1 MAKEMNGVSLCLFF
15 LIVLHCPHFNEAATN
30 MLCVVPE
37 RSRSSATVSLNGG
50 SSCPG
55 TTILRLSLAELVD
68 STRAVSSI
76 QSNTT
81 IIFLPGQHLMPSN
94 RFLYVADVQELVLT
108 GQVNGKIK
116 SLPEIDCQG
125 SESAFQLTNIVGL
138 SISNLKFSRCGKLL
152 SYSNRQEMATLF
164 LANITN
170 LLIQQLEIINGVG
183 YGLYGVN
190 IVGHSSV
197 ANSHFADNTRGGN
210 TLVEYIDLDQ
220 VSCMKM
226 HHLLIED
233 SSFKMGQSIMQ
244 PDPQSPDIGAGFSI
258 QLWQSNYSVNIT
270 LLRTIASDNIARRGP
285 NFQFDSK
292 SSAPNTITLQDCTA
306 SNGTVLFGGGSG
318 FAYSHFHLSP
328 PNLTPCSN
336 ASIIPNRTLILLNN
350 SRFTDSKGGKNPS
363 YLSEFASNAISVV
376 FYLRESGALLH
387 FVSIQNCDISNN
399 IGDSGVGFYGQ
410 VSGRVPLKGYVQV
423 EIIGSSF
430 RNNTSTTFRLN
441 RLSVIWLVD
450 MDSVKI
456 SNVPIT
462 DNTGSGINAIN
473 SNVYFEGINNLSNN
487 IAYNGGGVALHGSSL
502 VYLKPYTIVALV
514 SNKASNVGGGIYV
527 AQNID
532 VTVSAPQCFFQFYDF
547 DFLKQSILKLVN
559 LQFADNSA
567 GLAGDDLYGG
577 SLELCYSN
585 QTARG
590 YRIFPF
596 ISGMYGNRTL
606 PNISSKPV
614 RACFCNESSDETDCS
629 NFVHSITAYPGSL
642 FNISVIAVG
651 QMIFHHPAGTP
662 SAIYSAI
669 LPSDPN
675 PGTIP
680 GELQTQ
686 GVGRYC
692 SPLTFQVRSRHV
704 YETIVM
710 SVKKTMEVKQ
720 RSQILISSAE
730 HWFNHLHAV
739 IDPFLEIPLYINV
752 SLLACPLGF
761 VLTDEG
767 VCSCAQIFI
776 EHGISCS
783 INTNTLYRTP
793 PIWIGTYSN
802 SDNSTP
808 IYIVHQNCPYDYC
821 IPSSIHVT
829 LSDHDVQCAS
839 NRTGT
844 LCGGCK
850 PGLSSVLG
858 GSQCKECSSIYIL
871 LLIPFALAGVLLV
884 FLLLGINL
892 TVTVGTING
901 LLFYVNVVRE
911 NYIALFPSA
920 TDSNILTVFIAWLN
934 LDFGITTCFYSGMDM
949 YAKAWLQFVFPVYI
963 WLLAAFIIISS
974 HYSMTVAK
982 SCGRN
987 VVQVLVTLFL
997 LSYIKLQRAIITGL
1011 SFTVMS
1017 RSDNIT
1023 EFVWLSDPTVNY
1035 VQGKHIYLFIA
1046 SVAFFVCLFL
1056 PYTFFILFGP
1066 CLLARTNYRRLSCI
1080 HRLKPFFDAYFG
1092 PYKDKHRYWTGLLL
1106 FARVLL
1112 VLLSAGN
1119 VFGDPSV
1126 NLLAASI
1133 VSYILILLL
1142 WQSGGVYKLWVINYL
1157 ESFFFLNLGLLST
1170 VALYIRLSGSNQYVA
1185 TYLSCGLAFA
1195 AFLVILLYHILMYTP
1210 INVSKR
1216 NCTKYIASKFSF
1228 LQSLHTSLSS
1238 QDTSMTIPR
1247 RQPSSHDLEL
1257 IGRSVD
1263 RDPDTNSNDSL
1274 SDTDSGQEPREV
1286 TSMLISFNNGMEPT
1300 FQFGTVQ
1307 R

>member
-1 MAKEMNGVSLCLFF
+1 MNGVSLSLLFI
-15 LIVLHCPHFNEAATN
+15 IVLCCPHSNEATTN
-30 MLCVVPE
+30 TLCVVPAP
-37 RSRSSATVSLNGG
+37 STLGSSATVSLNEG
-50 SSCPG
+50 SFCPG
-55 TTILRLSLAELVD
+55 TTTLSLAELVD
-68 STRAVSSI
+68 STQDLPNI

-94 RFLYVADVQELVLT
+94 KSLYVADIQELVLT

-125 SESAFQLTNIVGL
+125 LEAAFQLTNIVDL
-138 SISNLKFSRCGKLL
+138 SILNLKFSNCGRFL
-152 SYSNRQEMATLF
+152 SYSDRQETATLF
-164 LANITN
+164 LANITD
-170 LLIQQLEIINGVG
+170 LFMQQLEIVNGVG

-190 IVGHSSV
+190 IVGSSTIV
-197 ANSHFADNTRGGN
+197 NSHFANNTGGGN
-210 TLVEYIDLDQ
+210 ALLEYTNLDQ
-220 VSCMKM
+220 VLCMKM
-226 HHLLIED
+226 HHLWIED
-233 SSFKMGQSIMQ
+233 SSFKMGQSMLQ
-244 PDPQSPDIGAGFSI
+244 LGPPELDNIGAGLSI
-258 QLWQSNYSVNIT
+258 QLRQRNYSVNIT

-285 NFQFDSK
+285 NFQFDSM
-292 SSAPNTITLQDCTA
+292 STAPNTIILQDCVA

-318 FAYSHFHLSP
+318 FAYSHLHSSP
-328 PNLTPCSN
+328 PNLTPCSDTI
-336 ASIIPNRTLILLNN
+336 SPNRTFILLNN
-350 SRFTDSKGGKNPS
+350 SRFTDSKGGENPS
-363 YLSEFASNAISVV
+363 SLSEFASNAISVV
-376 FYLRESGALLH
+376 FYLKESGALLH
-387 FVSIQNCDISNN
+387 TVSIQNCDISNN

-410 VSGRVPLKGYVQV
+410 VSGRIPLKGYVEV
-423 EIIGSSF
+423 ELIGSSF
-430 RNNTSTTFRLN
+430 HNNTSTTFRVE

-456 SNVPIT
+456 SNVSVF

-473 SNVYFEGINNLSNN
+473 SNVYFEGTNILSNN
-487 IAYNGGGVALHGSSL
+487 TAYNGGGVALHGSSL

-532 VTVSAPQCFFQFYDF
+532 VIVPAPQCFFKFYDF
-547 DFLKQSILKLVN
+547 DFPKLDILKLVD
-559 LQFADNSA
+559 LQFVNNSA

-577 SLELCYSN
+577 SLEMCYSN
-585 QTARG
+585 WPNHRG
-590 YRIFPF
+590 YTIFTL
-596 ISGMYGNRTL
+596 ISSKYRNHTL

-614 RACFCNESSDETDCS
+614 RVCLCNESSEETYCS
-629 NFVHSITAYPGSL
+629 EFVHSIAAYPGSS

-651 QMIFHHPAGTP
+651 QMFYKPSGTP
-662 SAIYSAI
+662 SAIHSAI
-669 LPSDPN
+669 LPSDSN

-680 GELQTQ
+680 EELQTQ

-692 SPLTFQVRSRHV
+692 TPLTFQVHSKNV
-704 YETIVM
+704 YETITM
-710 SVKKTMEVKQ
+710 SVEKTMEIKQ
-720 RSQILISSAE
+720 RSQALISRAE
-730 HWFNHLHAV
+730 RWFNHLQSI

-761 VLTDEG
+761 ILADEG
-767 VCSCAQIFI
+767 VCNCAHIFI
-776 EHGISCS
+776 EHSISCS
-783 INTNTLYRTP
+783 IDTSTLYRVP
-793 PIWIGTYSN
+793 PIWIGTHSN

-821 IPSSIHVT
+821 ISSSIHVT
-829 LSDHDVQCAS
+829 LSDPDVQCAS

-844 LCGGCK
+844 LCGSCK
-850 PGLSSVLG
+850 PSLSSVLG

-901 LLFYVNVVRE
+901 LLFYVNIVRE
-911 NYIALFPSA
+911 NYTALFPTA

-934 LDFGITTCFYSGMDM
+934 LDFGIITCFYDGMDM

-963 WLLAAFIIISS
+963 WLLTAVIIISS
-974 HYSMTVAK
+974 HYSMTIAK
-982 SCGRN
+982 LCGRN
-987 VVQVLVTLFL
+987 IIQVLVTLFL

-1023 EFVWLSDPTVNY
+1023 EFVWLPDPTVNY

-1046 SVAFFVCLFL
+1046 SVTFFVCLFL

-1066 CLLARTNYRRLSCI
+1066 CLLARTNYRLLSCV

-1112 VLLSAGN
+1112 VVLSAAN

-1126 NLLAASI
+1126 NLLAASV
-1133 VSYILILLL
+1133 VSYILIILL
-1142 WQSGGVYKLWVINYL
+1142 WQSGGVYRLWAINYL

-1170 VALYIRLSGSNQYVA
+1170 VALYIRLSGGNQYVA
-1185 TYLSCGLAFA
+1185 TYLSCGLAFVV
-1195 AFLVILLYHILMYTP
+1195 FLVLLLYHILMYTP
-1210 INVSKR
+1210 INISKR
-1216 NCTKYIASKFSF
+1216 NCTKYAASKLSF
-1228 LQSLHTSLSS
+1228 LRSLHTSLSS
-1238 QDTSMTIPR
+1238 QDTSIITPR
-1247 RQPSSHDLEL
+1247 RQSSSHDFEL
-1257 IGRSVD
+1257 AGRLVGSD
-1263 RDPDTNSNDSL
+1263 ADTNSNDSL

-1286 TSMLISFNNGMEPT
+1286 TSMLISFNNLMEPT
-1300 FQFGTVQ
+1300 FDIGTVQ